1 MGRDHVIEVTYVVTV
16 QMGEDH
22 TRQHEREQTLARQ
35 TQDDSPA
42 TVEKDVGRVR
52 CHQRRGPRMIG
63 VGNRGAGSEQRDLQ

>member
-42 TVEKDVGRVR
+42 TVEKDVAAFVVTSVA
-52 CHQRRGPRMIG
+52 GP
-63 VGNRGAGSEQRDLQ
+63 A